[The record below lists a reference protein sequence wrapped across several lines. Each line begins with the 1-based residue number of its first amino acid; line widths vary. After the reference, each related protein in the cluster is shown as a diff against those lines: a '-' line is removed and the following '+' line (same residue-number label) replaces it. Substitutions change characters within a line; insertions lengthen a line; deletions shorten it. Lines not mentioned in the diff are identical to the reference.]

1 MTEIFGQ
8 IYYIDF
14 DVIDLFLGL
23 TNKKDS
29 EKEDIE
35 TTTIKTFDDEGKVI
49 GKTISEVKTSKTL
62 TEINGVRYDLIR
74 GLLDDISNFGEGD
87 KLADMPINF
96 KLAFNTLT
104 AYGILKPIED

>member
-23 TNKKDS
+23 NSQKKENGEIEETVNIVYDDKDKVLNKTVTKV
-29 EKEDIE
+29 
-35 TTTIKTFDDEGKVI
+35 TTHKN
-49 GKTISEVKTSKTL
+49 L
-62 TEINGVRYDLIR
+62 TEINGVRYDVVR
-74 GLLDDISNFGEGD
+74 GLLDDISNFGEGE
-87 KLADMPINF
+87 KLNEMPTNF